1 MMPEHIHHAIWRV
14 LVGNVIFDV
23 GTGLIPA
30 SVDGR
35 VPAILVLEAHLGCI
49 RE

>member
-1 MMPEHIHHAIWRV
+1 MMPEHKHHAIWRV

-23 GTGLIPA
+23 GTGLFTPSLGA
-30 SVDGR
+30 R
-35 VPAILVLEAHLGCI
+35 VTAILVLEAHLGCI